1 MRQESTIFQEDG
13 VMLYRLSYLMLITL
27 LIVPEV
33 TAQTLSHTYHVSKKG
48 QAATSSINTD
58 WHVVTGPDKDF
69 IVKFPSEPEQRTEV
83 DKLGEAMRRYRVTK
97 GSLLFQ
103 LMFWDTNFDPTS
115 REGNELSP
123 EFSRDML
130 AQAKHEGWTVIR
142 AQLLNRN
149 IYEQE
154 RWTPMDSDPNHKLH
168 LTVRH
173 VRRYGREYI
182 LACSSLIPDKVISPE
197 MCRQFFKSFRVIGKP
212 HPQ

>member
-1 MRQESTIFQEDG
+1 
-13 VMLYRLSYLMLITL
+13 L

-33 TAQTLSHTYHVSKKG
+33 TAQTLSITSHVRKKG
-48 QAATSSINTD
+48 QAANSSINTD
-58 WHVVTGPDKDF
+58 WHVVIGPDKDF
-69 IVKFPSEPEQRTEV
+69 IVNFPSEPEQGTEV
-83 DKLGEAMRRYRVTK
+83 AKLGGAMRLYRATK

-103 LMFWDTNFDPTS
+103 LMFWDTSFAPTS
-115 REGNELSP
+115 RKGNELPP

-130 AQAKHEGWTVIR
+130 AQAKHEGWTVLR

-168 LTVRH
+168 LIVRH

-182 LACSSLIPDKVISPE
+182 LACSSLIPNKVVSPE
-197 MCRQFFKSFRVIGKP
+197 ICRQFFKSFRVIGKP
-212 HPQ
+212 HLQ